1 MSYESILKLVT
12 TWRNA
17 RHIAYGME
25 HVLGTTVDCL
35 YEVNGNILDVLRDYA
50 FENGNIETSEIV
62 KMAEAGKCNEEIAT
76 FICSRHDRT
85 LADRSP
91 AVQQPAPKFFTDEQ
105 IAIMQATFG
114 GYTYDAR

>member
-12 TWRNA
+12 TWRTA
-17 RHIAYGME
+17 RQIACGME
-25 HVLGTTVDCL
+25 HVLGTTIDSL
-35 YEVNGNILDVLRDYA
+35 FDISGHLLDVLRDYA
-50 FENGNIETSEIV
+50 FEEGDIETSKIV
-62 KMAEAGKCNEEIAT
+62 KMAEAGKCNAEIAA

-114 GYTYDAR
+114 GYTYDAK